1 MRGVGAD
8 LLTDPVALARTLG
21 MTAKTVRGI
30 SANCSEVEFFL
41 VGPDAMLFGLNN
53 RISTVTRAP

>member
-1 MRGVGAD
+1 
-8 LLTDPVALARTLG
+8 